1 MSHINAQAAVA
12 KQPGVIG
19 EVDADTYISRRAYK
33 PVPHAILT
41 SQPSMISAS
50 FFAVALLAVVT
61 SSVLIRGRRR
71 NDRLPYP
78 PGPKAFPVIGSMV
91 DFPQDVPMWK
101 TFVSMGKKYSEC
113 IVSAACV
120 CELLSTSADSDV
132 LRVNLLGTE
141 HIVLNSSEAISD
153 LLEKRSAIYSDRV
166 RPSESVILQHS
177 NSVGL

>member
-1 MSHINAQAAVA
+1 
-12 KQPGVIG
+12 
-19 EVDADTYISRRAYK
+19 
-33 PVPHAILT
+33 
-41 SQPSMISAS
+41 MISIS
-50 FFAVALLAVVT
+50 LLAVALLAVVA
-61 SSVLIRGRRR
+61 SSFVIHKRRR

-78 PGPKAFPVIGSMV
+78 PGPKAFPVIGSIV

-113 IVSAACV
+113 IVFAACV

-153 LLEKRSAIYSDRV
+153 LLEKRSGIYSDRV
-166 RPSESVILQHS
+166 RPSEPVILQHY